1 VEADVGQMPISFY
14 RAIEETVLETL
25 KAGVFG
31 WQVIDCQVV
40 LTEVRHSSPSSTA
53 ADFRGLTPLVLAE
66 ALSHAEIV
74 VCEPVEHFQLEIP
87 STTLPGMVTLLAKCG
102 ASISE
107 TLIENSTARLDGM
120 IASIHVQNIRRQ
132 LPGLTSG
139 VGIMESTFDH
149 HARLSDPP
157 PRRSHTSANP
167 FNRVEFLA
175 MTRR

>member
-1 VEADVGQMPISFY
+1 MEADVGQMPISFY

-66 ALSHAEIV
+66 TLSHAEIV

-87 STTLPGMVTLLAKCG
+87 STTLPGIVTLLAKCG

-107 TLIENSTARLDGM
+107 TFS
-120 IASIHVQNIRRQ
+120 
-132 LPGLTSG
+132 
-139 VGIMESTFDH
+139 
-149 HARLSDPP
+149 
-157 PRRSHTSANP
+157 
-167 FNRVEFLA
+167 
-175 MTRR
+175 